1 MRGGRL
7 TCYWREG
14 GEERLGKGLDYLLTC
29 RCLPACLPAC
39 SYAFGLCLWAFY
51 AERTHAWAD
60 AAGKVAG
67 RGALTLKVSRGERP
81 DLAALR
87 PDTPPAVCALIER
100 CWAQAASDR
109 PTARAIAYEI
119 AGPVV
124 RWTMGAGGGVALLE
138 VLLLLLA

>member
-1 MRGGRL
+1 M
-7 TCYWREG
+7 
-14 GEERLGKGLDYLLTC
+14 
-29 RCLPACLPAC
+29 
-39 SYAFGLCLWAFY
+39 CLWAFY

-100 CWAQAASDR
+100 CWIQAAAER
-109 PTARAIAYEI
+109 PTARAIAHEI

-124 RWTMGAGGGVALLE
+124 RRAMGVGEGEALLQCY
-138 VLLLLLA
+138 